1 MADLRAKYKEL
12 RIPSD
17 DSDIS
22 ESDEEDM
29 EKIDAPKLPFL
40 IINPTELLDLDTE
53 CQEEAKGELA
63 TKYPQLVLR
72 EGDLVSKTIED
83 YAKTYF
89 LDDRTICSLYE
100 HVVYKLEQIKQFAA
114 A

>member
-1 MADLRAKYKEL
+1 
-12 RIPSD
+12 
-17 DSDIS
+17 
-22 ESDEEDM
+22 M

-40 IINPTELLDLDTE
+40 ILNPKELPAQDTNG
-53 CQEEAKGELA
+53 QEEAKEELA

-83 YAKTYF
+83 YANTYF
-89 LDDRTICSLYE
+89 LDDLTICSLYE

>member
-1 MADLRAKYKEL
+1 MIE
-12 RIPSD
+12 
-17 DSDIS
+17 
-22 ESDEEDM
+22 
-29 EKIDAPKLPFL
+29 APKLPFL
-40 IINPTELLDLDTE
+40 IMNPTELSALDTE
-53 CQEEAKGELA
+53 YQEEAKEELA
-63 TKYPQLVLR
+63 AAYPQLVLR
-72 EGDLVSKTIED
+72 EGDLVSKTIDD

>member
-1 MADLRAKYKEL
+1 
-12 RIPSD
+12 
-17 DSDIS
+17 
-22 ESDEEDM
+22 M
-29 EKIDAPKLPFL
+29 ETIEAPKLPFL
-40 IINPTELLDLDTE
+40 ILNPTELPILDLE
-53 CQEEAKGELA
+53 HQEEAKDELF

-72 EGDLVSKTIED
+72 EGDLVSKTIDD